1 MHDALAL
8 PIGSS
13 RRRFATS
20 TRQPRMA
27 GDDPLD
33 SIRGII
39 AGALIS
45 ILAFWL
51 PLALVLAL

>member
-8 PIGSS
+8 AIGSS
-13 RRRFATS
+13 RRHFVTS
-20 TRQPRMA
+20 TRQPRTA

-45 ILAFWL
+45 ILGFWL